1 MSISSA
7 LVHVIY
13 KTIVMINDN
22 NNNNGN
28 GNDKDKYNINIV
40 FRRCQFYQCSVNSD
54 MYKLC

>member
-13 KTIVMINDN
+13 NTIVINNNNN

-28 GNDKDKYNINIV
+28 GNGNDDHKYNKHIS
-40 FRRCQFYQCSVNSD
+40 F
-54 MYKLC
+54 

>member
-13 KTIVMINDN
+13 NTIVINNNNN

-28 GNDKDKYNINIV
+28 GNGNDDHKYNKHMS
-40 FRRCQFYQCSVNSD
+40 F
-54 MYKLC
+54 